1 MLNGSLLGC
10 YAAIL
15 IECAPCRC
23 LPLWDIEKIMDI
35 RHFFSKRL
43 KTDDLLDPVPSTSSV
58 PESISEQDVKL
69 ETEYSSDSLDIGL
82 YIKREID
89 DETRFLLLSK
99 SWRPDKNDNFKGDV
113 ALGKRTFTHEWL
125 AK

>member
-10 YAAIL
+10 YNAIL

-23 LPLWDIEKIMDI
+23 LRLRDIENIMDI

-69 ETEYSSDSLDIGL
+69 ETEYRSDSLDIGL

-89 DETRFLLLSK
+89 DETRFLLLSHRNK
-99 SWRPDKNDNFKGDV
+99 VFSVMYKI
-113 ALGKRTFTHEWL
+113 AKRER
-125 AK
+125 K